1 MKKIQ
6 YFAVIAGFI
15 VSAIG
20 YLIDDFDTAE
30 FCLLILT
37 FTLGALLT
45 ATQKDIL

>member
-6 YFAVIAGFI
+6 YLAILSGFV

-37 FTLGALLT
+37 FTLGALVT
-45 ATQKDIL
+45 ACQKDII

>member
-6 YFAVIAGFI
+6 YFAILSGFI

-37 FTLGALLT
+37 FTLGALVT
-45 ATQKDIL
+45 ACQKDTI

>member
-1 MKKIQ
+1 LAILS
-6 YFAVIAGFI
+6 GFI

-37 FTLGALLT
+37 FTLGALVT
-45 ATQKDIL
+45 ACQKDTI